1 MLYSLEKIIQE
12 TNKIEIMWIFRK
24 RKKKKRQSNV
34 TEIVNKLIPVII
46 TNYSKLLT
54 EFVPAVMMILSFG
67 AAQHRISPAGVSSHT
82 KRALSIS

>member
-1 MLYSLEKIIQE
+1 MLYKLFLII
-12 TNKIEIMWIFRK
+12 NI
-24 RKKKKRQSNV
+24 
-34 TEIVNKLIPVII
+34 
-46 TNYSKLLT
+46 NYNDKTILFKTTILT